1 MQTPVILETINAGDK
16 VIGVATLN
24 SEKSLNALSLAMAET
39 LLPQLQAWADDPQVA
54 CVWLQG
60 AGEKAFCAGGDIV
73 AMYKAMQAQPGQLVE
88 EVENFFTTEYQLDY
102 AIQTYPKPIICWGDG
117 IVMGGGMGLM
127 NGASHRIVTER
138 SLLAMPEVTIGLY
151 PDVGATYFLNRMPEG
166 CGAFLGMTGATMN
179 ASDALFLN
187 LADQFVGHEH
197 KAQVIEALQAIE
209 WGDTGALNHQKV
221 TDTLERLAEQDDT
234 ALPTPQ
240 VEPHLETIQQCMSAS
255 SVTEATQR
263 VLAEQQDDKWFQKA
277 QKNLSH
283 GCPITPHLVWQQT
296 HHGADLSL
304 ADCFRFEL
312 TLSCNCA
319 VRGDFAE
326 GIRALLID
334 KDKQPQ
340 WQFASVGDVT
350 EEAIDG
356 FFDPPWGERTHPLAA
371 LEQVLMKK

>member
-138 SLLAMPEVTIGLY
+138 SLLAMPEV
-151 PDVGATYFLNRMPEG
+151 
-166 CGAFLGMTGATMN
+166 
-179 ASDALFLN
+179 
-187 LADQFVGHEH
+187 
-197 KAQVIEALQAIE
+197 
-209 WGDTGALNHQKV
+209 
-221 TDTLERLAEQDDT
+221 
-234 ALPTPQ
+234 
-240 VEPHLETIQQCMSAS
+240 
-255 SVTEATQR
+255 
-263 VLAEQQDDKWFQKA
+263 
-277 QKNLSH
+277 
-283 GCPITPHLVWQQT
+283 
-296 HHGADLSL
+296 
-304 ADCFRFEL
+304 
-312 TLSCNCA
+312 
-319 VRGDFAE
+319 
-326 GIRALLID
+326 
-334 KDKQPQ
+334 
-340 WQFASVGDVT
+340 
-350 EEAIDG
+350 
-356 FFDPPWGERTHPLAA
+356 
-371 LEQVLMKK
+371 